1 MLCRPTAGVFDTDV
15 LSMEW
20 RDVLLLHWPV
30 APAAIAEA
38 LPDALRPA
46 IHDGRAWLGVVAFEM
61 RSIRPRGLPPS
72 AGRSFPEL
80 NLRTYVDG
88 PAGPGVYFLSLD
100 AVDRLGVA
108 AARRLF
114 ALPYYRAEA
123 RVNRCDGW
131 IRFRSRRTHPNTA
144 PARFDAMYRP
154 TGPAFEADPGSLAAF
169 LAENYRFYAA
179 SDRLC
184 RGRIDHD
191 PWRLRPAEAQV
202 RSNTLPAAAGL
213 DRPDGDPVAHY
224 AQSLAVTAGPIR
236 PVASTAPVGR
246 AEPPG
251 LASPAGQ

>member
-1 MLCRPTAGVFDTDV
+1 VLDPDV

-20 RDVLLLHWPV
+20 RDVLLLHRPV
-30 APAAIAEA
+30 APAALAGV
-38 LPDALRPA
+38 LPDGLRPA
-46 IHDGRAWLGVVAFEM
+46 THDGRAWLGVVAFEM

-100 AVDRLGVA
+100 AADRLGVA

-123 RVNRCDGW
+123 RIDRGDDRVGL
-131 IRFRSRRTHPNTA
+131 RSRRTHPDA
-144 PARFDAMYRP
+144 PPARFDADYRP

-179 SDRLC
+179 GDRLY
-184 RGRIDHD
+184 RGRIAHE
-191 PWRLRPAEAQV
+191 PWRLRPAAARV
-202 RSNTLPAAAGL
+202 RSNTLAAAAGL

-224 AQSLAVTAGPIR
+224 ARSLAVTAGPIR
-236 PVASTAPVGR
+236 PVRTTGTTEATGATGATGAADP
-246 AEPPG
+246 
-251 LASPAGQ
+251 